1 MKISSQRGVTL
12 LEVVVSISI
21 MMMGLIGMSQIAD
34 RYSADVTN
42 SVAADQQKRIA
53 EAARNYIK
61 DNFST
66 IAGTATTTAPYL
78 ITTSMLVT
86 GGYLPTGTPT
96 TNGYSQNTCTLVLQ
110 PTANKLQGLVVTE
123 GGTTIDDITLGSIVG
138 LIGSSAG
145 SVQSTNSA
153 NITGAMGGWSIPV
166 ASYSNLVNNLGKKCD
181 GTTAGNVIIATGHTA
196 VALWFE
202 NSFAQ
207 SSTLYRSAVPG
218 MPQLNTVNTPIIFNA
233 TQTVGS
239 ACTTAGALA
248 NDAAGAVIN
257 CTAGQWKSIGGSGS
271 PYWAD
276 AVANYASL
284 PACNAGSTAATR
296 VVTTPTVG
304 SGPRAYTCDGAT
316 WKALSVDDSGNLNI
330 AGILSAAKIT
340 PTTVVTAG
348 AACTDTSGTIAKDSN
363 GQILSC
369 QSGVWKLNGQGTS
382 ISGWLKPFAGMSL
395 YCQNGSA
402 QTKGWA
408 TVDANGVPSVMGSLY
423 GVSTGWITGT
433 IVTRIISEGTVDLV
447 MDLGGVS
454 VRTTDNY
461 GSVDSCRANWPMS

>member
-145 SVQSTNSA
+145 SVQSTNNA

-239 ACTTAGALA
+239 ACTTAGALT

-257 CTAGQWKSIGGSGS
+257 CTGGQWKSIGGSSS

-316 WKALSVDDSGNLNI
+316 WTALSVDDSGNLNT

-348 AACTDTSGTIAKDSN
+348 AACADTSGTIAKDSN

-369 QSGVWKLNGQGTS
+369 QSGVWKTNGGIVAGGGKNQIWKAIPASSISCGTTYGS
-382 ISGWLKPFAGMSL
+382 NGSANYYAAIDANGNISTKVTYSDEWGSGNSGWLAGGVA
-395 YCQNGSA
+395 NTGN
-402 QTKGWA
+402 A
-408 TVDANGVPSVMGSLY
+408 TTIATLAGV
-423 GVSTGWITGT
+423 TGT
-433 IVTRIISEGTVDLV
+433 TSNSSCGT
-447 MDLGGVS
+447 
-454 VRTTDNY
+454 
-461 GSVDSCRANWPMS
+461 AWP